1 MHGKGD
7 DFIKLFGKNKKI
19 RNDTSTDSISLN
31 PSLSELNSFFY
42 GLNISDS
49 KLTSATYYACML
61 IRCNSIAKL
70 PLNLLF
76 KDNKG
81 TKQATDHCLYNILK
95 YRPNIFMSTHD
106 FLWATEF
113 MRLEYGNAYWVSD
126 SDNRGNIKALY
137 LLDSRNVSI
146 LIDDIGIMDSVNDM
160 YYVYTDTRKGQ
171 LIYSVDNIIHFKNF
185 AIDGIRGRGIKHYLG
200 DLISNEQYATN
211 VIKNRYQTGLQDP
224 LIVEYTG
231 DLNEAKTNKIKN
243 KFASLGGVQNAGKV
257 VPIPSDFKVSQLET
271 KLVNNQFFELQG
283 ITATHIANAFGV
295 KPFQLSNIDKST
307 DVENQN
313 KAFYSDT
320 LQDTLTL
327 YEQEINYKLLSN
339 KEKLN
344 YFIKFEIDSLLRSN
358 LTSRTASYIAGIN
371 NGYMTPAEV
380 REKEDLPFIAGTDKL
395 IIGNGA
401 SIPLDDLG
409 KQYTKGGD

>member
-1 MHGKGD
+1 MIHGKGGEI
-7 DFIKLFGKNKKI
+7 IKLFKRSKKI
-19 RNDTSTDSISLN
+19 KNETDSISLN
-31 PSLSELNSFFY
+31 PTINDLNSFFNSY
-42 GLNISDS
+42 DISGS

-81 TKQATDHCLYNILK
+81 TKKAVNHSVYNLLK
-95 YRPNIFMSTHD
+95 YRPNAFMSTHD

-113 MRLEYGNAYWVSD
+113 MRLEYGNAYWVADSD
-126 SDNRGNIKALY
+126 SKGNITALY

-146 LIDDIGIMDSVNDM
+146 LIDDIGIMDNINDM
-160 YYVYTDTRKGQ
+160 YYVYTDVRKGQ
-171 LIYSVDNIIHFKNF
+171 LIYNANNIIHFKNF
-185 AIDGIRGRGIKHYLG
+185 AIDGIRGRGIKYYLS

-231 DLNEAKTNKIKN
+231 DLNDTKTAKIKN

-283 ITATHIANAFGV
+283 ITATHIANAFGI
-295 KPFQLSNIDKST
+295 KPFQLSNINKST
-307 DVENQN
+307 DVEEQN
-313 KAFYSDT
+313 KIFYSDT
-320 LQDTLTL
+320 LQDVLTL
-327 YEQEINYKLLSN
+327 YEQEITYKLLSN
-339 KEKLN
+339 KERIN
-344 YFIKFEIDSLLRSN
+344 YFFKFDIDSLLRSN

-380 REKEDLPFIAGTDKL
+380 REKEDLPYINGTDKL

-409 KQYTKGGD
+409 KQYTKGGT